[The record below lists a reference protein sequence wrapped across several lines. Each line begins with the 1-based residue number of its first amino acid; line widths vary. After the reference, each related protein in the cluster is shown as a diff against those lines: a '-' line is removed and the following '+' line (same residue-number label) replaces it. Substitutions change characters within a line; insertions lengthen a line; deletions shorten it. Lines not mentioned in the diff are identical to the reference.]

1 MKKGSAGGGR
11 DPKVGEN
18 KDRSGDRPPV
28 HEGASAAVSIKSVS
42 KTLSDTVSGGSKEAA
57 HGPTRTAIFVELEKT
72 GRTLEREAKRVK
84 NWGARR
90 TRRMQPEPGRD
101 GKAGGCL
108 RKMRKFSKRDDWLL
122 LGWEA
127 RHGDLGGAV
136 NLRGCALL
144 RREASVNGRFRRTFA
159 EANFGLPAILSIN
172 FPSISILFLGLP
184 DAFPLR
190 VRIVVGFIAG
200 PPAPPPVTHCL

>member
-1 MKKGSAGGGR
+1 MEPSDPRLPEREEGGTYAGFREEQGRVRKKRFEIDRVTRGGWRMKKGSAGGGR

-18 KDRSGDRPPV
+18 KDRSGDRPSV

-136 NLRGCALL
+136 NHRGCAL
-144 RREASVNGRFRRTFA
+144 
-159 EANFGLPAILSIN
+159 
-172 FPSISILFLGLP
+172 
-184 DAFPLR
+184 
-190 VRIVVGFIAG
+190 
-200 PPAPPPVTHCL
+200 